1 MKSRSWRLFSNYSGG
16 INLLVTL
23 SLSCSLCL
31 SVTSICTNEP
41 FAPKLCVVYMM
52 KFRRKKNMDFE
63 STKQARKSYK
73 PLTTPQHLD
82 TDSRDVQLA
91 GRPIA
96 RKRNRIQSTT
106 IAHTP
111 EVHSNP
117 IRVAAHV
124 YFTVVEWDSDI

>member
-1 MKSRSWRLFSNYSGG
+1 
-16 INLLVTL
+16 
-23 SLSCSLCL
+23 
-31 SVTSICTNEP
+31 
-41 FAPKLCVVYMM
+41 MM
-52 KFRRKKNMDFE
+52 KFQRKKNMDFE

-73 PLTTPQHLD
+73 VLMTPQHLD

-106 IAHTP
+106 VAHTP

-117 IRVAAHV
+117 IRVAPHV
-124 YFTVVEWDSDI
+124 HLTIIERNSDIQPVRSHLFFEN